1 MSESIARPRRAR
13 LALYTLF
20 GASAVS
26 LTGNRLTALAIPW
39 FVLSTTGSAVQ
50 TGISAFF
57 TILPTVLAAFFG
69 GSLVDRL
76 GFKRTSVLSDVAS
89 GVAVA
94 LIPLL
99 YGLGLLPFWM
109 LLVLV
114 FCGALLDAPGG
125 TARHAL
131 LPELA
136 TAAGMPLERASALA
150 QVVERGS
157 LLVGAPL
164 GGLLIAALG
173 AQHVLWLDA
182 ATFALSALSVALL
195 VPNMALPRRAEPQ
208 PYLEN
213 VLEGLRYIRKDRLTR
228 VLVLIIL
235 ITNFLDAAK
244 SSVIMPV
251 FAERQYGSAIA
262 LGLIFGLSGGGAVV
276 GALIYSAIGHRLSRR
291 WVFVCTFITVSLPI
305 LVLALLPPLPVV
317 LALQAVSGLAAGP
330 INPILSTIQYE
341 RVPAEMRGRV
351 FGAIT
356 AGCYAAMPLGV
367 LLAGFLLEGVGLQLA
382 LLITGG
388 CYLLTTGSML
398 FNGALRDMDRRP
410 GDAPAASEDAAQQ
423 SSHAASSS

>member
-20 GASAVS
+20 GASVVS

-76 GFKRTSVLSDVAS
+76 GFKQTSVLSDVAS

-244 SSVIMPV
+244 SSP
-251 FAERQYGSAIA
+251 SASTAA
-262 LGLIFGLSGGGAVV
+262 L
-276 GALIYSAIGHRLSRR
+276 
-291 WVFVCTFITVSLPI
+291 
-305 LVLALLPPLPVV
+305 
-317 LALQAVSGLAAGP
+317 
-330 INPILSTIQYE
+330 
-341 RVPAEMRGRV
+341 
-351 FGAIT
+351 
-356 AGCYAAMPLGV
+356 
-367 LLAGFLLEGVGLQLA
+367 
-382 LLITGG
+382 
-388 CYLLTTGSML
+388 
-398 FNGALRDMDRRP
+398 
-410 GDAPAASEDAAQQ
+410 
-423 SSHAASSS
+423 